1 MKNKKVVWVVAIIV
15 ILGGTFYIYN
25 QKQDNGPKIEEQL
38 KGIDKE
44 SVAFKKEKN
53 ESKQFKEL
61 EKLIKESDEYKK
73 GTETNKKVIKRY
85 DDSIYQARKLLKDK
99 NETTF
104 EESKITN
111 LSKAS
116 TKNITMKVNSLKV
129 LSKRLEIQD
138 VTVYDKK
145 ELNNFKSKVT
155 TLKKS
160 YDKQLNK
167 LDSESDEKSESASTE
182 VNEQAD
188 QAMDLSKIQQGD
200 YTSLLGDWREVA
212 TSSNHHDGNGNT
224 WDSADGAKLSV
235 TVNQLANE
243 SMKLQGKTLTD
254 SNGSSAMTFKVQN
267 GYLAADSADQMAS
280 ILWGVS
286 FYPKGVTMANSGD
299 DKPATIDDSK
309 DRITVR
315 TSNNSYLQVFQ
326 KVDGST
332 SVKKSSNVSSTDK
345 AKMDINEIKTGDYAT
360 IDGTW
365 KNKHGREIN
374 VGHDTMKFTDITG
387 YKQAGEVRNLKLN
400 IPELNL
406 ANGKPKLAGLYQS
419 GDELMYKQQLQSAIT
434 DGALKLKG
442 SVSRSGLFV
451 FFLPK
456 GAKGELAAGDIS
468 KDKIVALS
476 TQGALSMMVTESDVY
491 YKVN

>member
-1 MKNKKVVWVVAIIV
+1 
-15 ILGGTFYIYN
+15 
-25 QKQDNGPKIEEQL
+25 
-38 KGIDKE
+38 
-44 SVAFKKEKN
+44 
-53 ESKQFKEL
+53 
-61 EKLIKESDEYKK
+61 
-73 GTETNKKVIKRY
+73 
-85 DDSIYQARKLLKDK
+85 
-99 NETTF
+99 
-104 EESKITN
+104 
-111 LSKAS
+111 
-116 TKNITMKVNSLKV
+116 MKVNSLKV

-456 GAKGELAAGDIS
+456 GTKGELAAGDIS

>member
-1 MKNKKVVWVVAIIV
+1 MKNKKIVWVIAIIV
-15 ILGGTFYIYN
+15 ILGGAFYIYN

-44 SVAFKKEKN
+44 AVAFENEKN

-116 TKNITMKVNSLKV
+116 TRNITMKVNSLKV

-167 LDSESDEKSESASTE
+167 SDSESNQKSESASTK
-182 VNEQAD
+182 VNEQPD
-188 QAMDLSKIQQGD
+188 QTMDFSKITQGD
-200 YTSLLGDWREVA
+200 YTSLLGDWKEVA
-212 TSSNHHDGNGNT
+212 ATVNYSNGKGVVWSTST
-224 WDSADGAKLSV
+224 DSKLSI
-235 TVNQLANE
+235 TKNQLTDE
-243 SMKLQGKTLTD
+243 SIKLQGNTLVD
-254 SNGSSAMTFKVQN
+254 YQGSNSVKFNKKD
-267 GYLAADSADQMAS
+267 GYLMAQS
-280 ILWGVS
+280 DDGAIARDVV
-286 FYPKGVTMANSGD
+286 FYPEGIAFNPGID
-299 DKPATIDDSK
+299 GKPTSIDDSK
-309 DRITVR
+309 DRIVI
-315 TSNNSYLQVFQ
+315 SSSGGFQ
-326 KVDGST
+326 QIYEKVDGST
-332 SVKKSSNVSSTDK
+332 SVKKNSNVSSTDK

-387 YKQAGEVRNLKLN
+387 FKQAGEVRNLKLN

-419 GDELMYKQQLQSAIT
+419 GDELMYKQQLQSTIT
-434 DGALKLKG
+434 DGALELKG

-456 GAKGELAAGDIS
+456 GTKGELTAGDIS

-476 TQGALSMMVTESDVY
+476 TQGELSMMVTESDVY
-491 YKVN
+491 YRVN